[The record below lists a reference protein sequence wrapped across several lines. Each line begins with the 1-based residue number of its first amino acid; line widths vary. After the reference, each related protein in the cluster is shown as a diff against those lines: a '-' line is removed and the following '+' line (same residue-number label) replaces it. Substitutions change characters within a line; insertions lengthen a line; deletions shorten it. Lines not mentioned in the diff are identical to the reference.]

1 MIQQDNSALEVAI
14 EQSQAACEALTAEED
29 TLKREIL
36 THAGN
41 RWSLG
46 VIHALG
52 VAGQP
57 MRHAE
62 LARQLGAVTQRMLTR
77 TLRQLER
84 DGLIARRDFGEVP
97 PRVDY
102 RLTSLGEGMLI
113 GMIPLWEWVMAS
125 GEEFRRARAAFDDG
139 TTGRSNA
146 DGSQNGIHSKG
157 IRNSGMR

>member
-1 MIQQDNSALEVAI
+1 MKQQDNSSLEAAI
-14 EQSQAACEALTAEED
+14 EQSRAACEALTAEED
-29 TLKREIL
+29 TLKRELL

-46 VIHALG
+46 VVHALG
-52 VAGQP
+52 VAGRP

-97 PRVDY
+97 PRVEY

-113 GMIPLWEWVMAS
+113 GMIPLWNWVMAN
-125 GEEFRRARAAFDDG
+125 GEEFRHARIAFDHG
-139 TTGRSNA
+139 TTARSHT
-146 DGSQNGIHSKG
+146 DES
-157 IRNSGMR
+157 REEV